1 MGRYKDKSGIDFFQ
15 LLTGLLL
22 MAVSVWLL
30 SIGNRFGWVGLAFGL
45 LGVAHVAHQFR
56 VQRRLRRSKA
66 ERRAMLLETSFT
78 PALDDDVEIWQ
89 RLLAT
94 VESSWVL
101 FENGSLVLCGTSSE
115 PEALALQVTEQY
127 EHVTPGTA
135 SGDFSIRLYADAG
148 VWVVSLAAG
157 RVLSLVRLEECEQET
172 AAGMLARGALEDDA
186 RQKRIVHVH
195 PHEKPSEGTP
205 PSG

>member
-1 MGRYKDKSGIDFFQ
+1 MENYKEKSGIDFFH
-15 LLTGLLL
+15 LLTSLLL
-22 MAVSVWLL
+22 VGVSAWLL
-30 SIGNRFGWVGLAFGL
+30 SGGNRFGWAGLAFGL

-66 ERRAMLLETSFT
+66 ERRAMPLETSFT

-115 PEALALQVTEQY
+115 PEALAMQVIEQY
-127 EHVTPGTA
+127 EQITPGTSSA
-135 SGDFSIRLYADAG
+135 DFSVRLYPDAG

-157 RVLSLVRLEECEQET
+157 RVLSLVRLEGCKQET
-172 AAGMLARGALEDDA
+172 AAGMLAREALEDDA